1 MSVGSFVGVLAAAV
15 AAIVAAVAFGGKLI
29 RGENGY
35 SLSKLQLLVWTL
47 AAAVSYLLYLGELLR
62 RGSTELA
69 ISASPNLLLL
79 VGLSAGSYVTA
90 GGIRAYQDQK
100 GVLVRRPDG
109 AQRRWRTLISDN
121 LGNPDLSKIQLLVWT
136 VVALTAYLAGVIQ
149 GLPELTAAGRHKL
162 PEVSDMLVALMGVSQ
177 ATYISKKA
185 VSDTGAAASGGSR
198 GGASGEAKPADAAR
212 GRDEEPASAG
222 TR

>member
-79 VGLSAGSYVTA
+79 VGLSVVV
-90 GGIRAYQDQK
+90 K
-100 GVLVRRPDG
+100 
-109 AQRRWRTLISDN
+109 RRWDRPK
-121 LGNPDLSKIQLLVWT
+121 G
-136 VVALTAYLAGVIQ
+136 
-149 GLPELTAAGRHKL
+149 
-162 PEVSDMLVALMGVSQ
+162 EVFQNS
-177 ATYISKKA
+177 
-185 VSDTGAAASGGSR
+185 
-198 GGASGEAKPADAAR
+198 
-212 GRDEEPASAG
+212 SAG
-222 TR
+222 